1 MGTKTV
7 VMIPWAT
14 PPIISGYLVTGGHI
28 SGAILQLF
36 NFVIAMVI
44 YYPFVVLCDRSVVR
58 TEKQQHK
65 VIVILYLCNIVIVL
79 TGNSVCE
86 NNYLYHVQKMKN
98 IYMNTKLSLINSYF
112 NRHVQTEGVFKSV
125 EPYREGG
132 NYDDYSRTNSIPI
145 DFK

>member
-1 MGTKTV
+1 
-7 VMIPWAT
+7 MIPWAT

-58 TEKQQHK
+58 TEKLSGHK

-86 NNYLYHVQKMKN
+86 NNYLYIMFKKMK
-98 IYMNTKLSLINSYF
+98 T
-112 NRHVQTEGVFKSV
+112 
-125 EPYREGG
+125 
-132 NYDDYSRTNSIPI
+132 SI
-145 DFK
+145 

>member
-58 TEKQQHK
+58 TEKRPQ

-86 NNYLYHVQKMKN
+86 NNYLYIMFKKMKN

>member
-1 MGTKTV
+1 MGWVPKTV

-86 NNYLYHVQKMKN
+86 NNYFISCSKDEKHLYEH
-98 IYMNTKLSLINSYF
+98 
-112 NRHVQTEGVFKSV
+112 
-125 EPYREGG
+125 
-132 NYDDYSRTNSIPI
+132 
-145 DFK
+145 

>member
-58 TEKQQHK
+58 TEKAHK
-65 VIVILYLCNIVIVL
+65 VIVILH
-79 TGNSVCE
+79 
-86 NNYLYHVQKMKN
+86 NNCSHRQQCL
-98 IYMNTKLSLINSYF
+98 
-112 NRHVQTEGVFKSV
+112 
-125 EPYREGG
+125 
-132 NYDDYSRTNSIPI
+132 
-145 DFK
+145 